1 MYTLVKAGVNGVF
14 LGKDAIFEKV
24 KELLISE
31 FKIAP
36 ESVCLEKR
44 LDEDL
49 DLDSLDA
56 VDLVVSL
63 KEHIGEKIDPSLFK
77 GARTVQDVV
86 DLLQPLWKAE
96 GSCQKIGG

>member
-1 MYTLVKAGVNGVF
+1 LNKHS
-14 LGKDAIFEKV
+14 IFEKV

-31 FKIAP
+31 FKVASESIA
-36 ESVCLEKR
+36 LEKR

-63 KEHIGEKIDPSLFK
+63 KDHIGEKIDPSLFK
-77 GARTVQDVV
+77 EARTVQDVV
-86 DLLQPLWKAE
+86 DLLQPLWKAA
-96 GSCQKIGG
+96 

>member
-1 MYTLVKAGVNGVF
+1 LNKHG
-14 LGKDAIFEKV
+14 IFEKV

-31 FKIAP
+31 FKVAD
-36 ESVCLEKR
+36 ESIGLEKR

-63 KEHIGEKIDPSLFK
+63 KDYIGEKVDPSLFK
-77 GARTVQDVV
+77 EARTVQDVV
-86 DLLQPLWKAE
+86 DLLHPLWRAA
-96 GSCQKIGG
+96 